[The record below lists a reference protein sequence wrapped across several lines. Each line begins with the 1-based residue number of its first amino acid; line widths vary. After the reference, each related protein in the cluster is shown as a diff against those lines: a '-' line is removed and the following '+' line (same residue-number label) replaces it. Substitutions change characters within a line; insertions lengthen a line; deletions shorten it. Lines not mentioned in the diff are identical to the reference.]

1 MTKQKLLKISNIF
14 YHLQFFKFKAK
25 KVDLHVRKMKFC
37 NIFWTLLNKVNH
49 ETELIENYIQLY
61 DKC

>member
-14 YHLQFFKFKAK
+14 YHLEFFKFKPK
-25 KVDLHVRKMKFC
+25 KSDLHLRKAKFC
-37 NIFWTLLNKVNH
+37 NIFWTLLNKVNR
-49 ETELIENYIQLY
+49 ETELIENYIHLY